1 LQRVVSLIKKLIKK
15 FVTIND
21 YIIVNETY
29 FTIAVVK
36 YENFLSKTKVFQ
48 IKKKKLWIKDNKEDN
63 KIFMLIK
70 SDET

>member
-1 LQRVVSLIKKLIKK
+1 MQRVVSLIKKLIKK

-48 IKKKKLWIKDNKEDN
+48 IIKKKLWIKDNKEDN

>member
-48 IKKKKLWIKDNKEDN
+48 IIKKKLWIKDNKEDN